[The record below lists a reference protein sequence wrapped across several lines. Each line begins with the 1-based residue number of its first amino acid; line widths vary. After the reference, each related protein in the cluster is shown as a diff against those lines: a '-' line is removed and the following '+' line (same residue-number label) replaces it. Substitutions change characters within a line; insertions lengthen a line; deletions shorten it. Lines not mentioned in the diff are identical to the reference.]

1 MVRQFTRLI
10 GALLW
15 LFMRNWVTVLGSG
28 LTTISFL
35 AIVTLVTMEVTE
47 VIASPYLGIVAF
59 LVLPGFFI
67 LGLILIPIGAL
78 WQRHAEKKYGE
89 ESVSA
94 DAYLLPRIDFN
105 NPRTQR
111 LAIMVALLTLTN
123 LFVIG
128 ATTYKSVVY
137 MESVEFC
144 GEVCH
149 TVMKPEFTAYKHS
162 PHSRVECVECH
173 IGPGAPWF
181 VRSKLSGAG
190 QLFAVTFDSYQRP
203 IPTPVENL
211 RPSRDTCEQ
220 CHWPERFTGDRV
232 RVINRF
238 MEDEANTPVNTVLL
252 MHIGGGTESAG
263 GIHSWHIAPGRE
275 TTYLPVDPETG
286 EPDPTRRK
294 IAMVR
299 VKEADGTVTEYK
311 ADGFE
316 PTPEQLQKQEFRV
329 MDCIDCHN
337 RPSHTFELPFQAVDK
352 ALASGAIDPT
362 LPYIRAKA
370 VEVLESIE
378 VDNSDLERIEQG
390 LQNHFRETFGSDYE
404 ANADRVAKSIE
415 EVKAIYSRNVF
426 PDMDVTWGD
435 YPNNLGHLAD
445 RVQYEGFEGC
455 NRCHDG
461 GHSTADGVIVNNDCT
476 LCHSVLAMEEEDPQI
491 LIDLG
496 IR

>member
-1 MVRQFTRLI
+1 MIKFVAKSVS
-10 GALLW
+10 ALLW
-15 LFMRNWVTVLGSG
+15 LFFRNWLTVVGAS
-28 LTTISFL
+28 LTTISFV
-35 AIVTLVTMEVTE
+35 AIVALVALEVVGIIT
-47 VIASPYLGIVAF
+47 SPYLGIVAF
-59 LVLPGFFI
+59 LILPSFFVV
-67 LGLILIPIGAL
+67 GLLLIPIGAL
-78 WQRHAEKKYGE
+78 WQRRMERKHG
-89 ESVSA
+89 VSA
-94 DAYLLPRIDFN
+94 AQDDAFTLPRIDFN

-111 LAIMVALLTLTN
+111 IALMVLLLTFAN
-123 LFVIG
+123 LFIIG
-128 ATTYKSVVY
+128 ATSYKSVVY
-137 MESVEFC
+137 MDSVEFC

-149 TVMKPEFTAYKHS
+149 TVMKPEFTAYKNS

-181 VRSKLSGAG
+181 VRSKLSGTG
-190 QLFAVTFDSYQRP
+190 QLFAVTFDTYERP

-232 RVINRF
+232 RVIKRF
-238 MEDEANTPVNTVLL
+238 LEDEANTPVHTVLL
-252 MHIGGGTESAG
+252 MHIGGGQSGAG

-275 TTYLPVDPETG
+275 TTYLAVDPETG

-299 VKEADGTVTEYK
+299 VKEADGTIKEYK

-316 PTPEQLQKQEFRV
+316 PTPELLASEEFRV

-352 ALASGAIDPT
+352 AMANGLIDPT

-370 VEVLESIE
+370 VEVLEAVE
-378 VDNSDLERIEQG
+378 AKHSDLDTIAQTLEA
-390 LQNHFRETFGSDYE
+390 HFREVFGTDYD
-404 ANADRVAKSIE
+404 ANAERVERAIG
-415 EVKAIYSRNVF
+415 EVQAIYSRNVF

-445 RVQYEGFEGC
+445 RVPYEGFDGC

-461 GHSTADGVIVNNDCT
+461 GHSTTDGSIINNDCT

-491 LIDLG
+491 LVDLG
-496 IR
+496 IQ